1 MSTTSADF
9 ETLLNRLRLGDEEA
23 AWQLV
28 YEYGPH
34 VMAVVRRRMN
44 RQIRVR
50 LDSQDLAQAVWK
62 SFFVDIACMSNIRS
76 PEELI
81 GHLVR
86 MTQHKLVDA
95 YRRHLYA
102 ANNGAVHERPLVLED
117 SEGER
122 IASPDATPSQFA
134 IMRERWQK
142 MLADAT
148 PVARKILRRRMKG
161 EAFEDIAASLG
172 ISARTAKR
180 AVAELWDEN
189 SHDTA

>member
-9 ETLLNRLRLGDEEA
+9 ETLLNRLRIGDEDA

-28 YEYGPH
+28 CEYGPH

-62 SFFVDIACMSNIRS
+62 SFFVDVACMSRIRS
-76 PEELI
+76 PEELM

-86 MTQHKLVDA
+86 MTQHKLIDA

-102 ANNGAVHERPLVLED
+102 ANSGAIHERPLDLDD
-117 SEGER
+117 SQGER
-122 IASPDATPSQFA
+122 IASPEGTPSQFA

-142 MLADAT
+142 MLADAS
-148 PVARKILRRRMKG
+148 PMARKILRRRMKG
-161 EAFEDIAASLG
+161 ESFEEIAASLG
-172 ISARTAKR
+172 ISARSAKR

-189 SHDTA
+189 GHGKA